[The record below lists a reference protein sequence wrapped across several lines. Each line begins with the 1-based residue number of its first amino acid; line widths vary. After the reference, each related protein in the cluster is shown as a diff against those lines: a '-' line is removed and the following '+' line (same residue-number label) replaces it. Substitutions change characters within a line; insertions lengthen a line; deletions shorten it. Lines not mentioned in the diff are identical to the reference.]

1 MLDCNNIVSVVDR
14 VVDATVCQT
23 VKNDKD
29 MLLQFSHWCTPS
41 RNWLIEWL
49 ARVPF
54 CAYTSL
60 LRPITMHFTHQ
71 PRMTLAQSGKCDR
84 NAHCNHCSQNTGIAL
99 GSKLEH
105 YTVTCNPKPRNTV
118 SGPRLWQ
125 VALRDIQGLLAF
137 GPATCKHAAYL
148 SQPAKCEPCKKT
160 VASPRT
166 ADSIPTQNFGIIIRP
181 CAVVV
186 LQRPCGTISLSP
198 NKCWTITA
206 ESNLAFRHAGII
218 FVEWW
223 I

>member
-29 MLLQFSHWCTPS
+29 MYFNFTLMYPS

-137 GPATCKHAAYL
+137 GLPHATRCLSITTCKVRTL
-148 SQPAKCEPCKKT
+148 QKT

-186 LQRPCGTISLSP
+186 LQRLCGTISLSP